1 GLRVGIFGAL
11 HTYGRRLNWHPH
23 VHLSVTA
30 GGLDEQGVWK
40 NLSFHKE
47 ALRRHRQLRKRL
59 SQQVIAHQPHPAP
72 PQLAHIHCESDWRRL
87 ILTAGGQHWHI
98 HLSKKTENGRK
109 TVNYLGRYLK
119 KPPISG
125 SRL

>member
-1 GLRVGIFGAL
+1 MWLVRDYLLGQ
-11 HTYGRRLNWHPH
+11 P
-23 VHLSVTA
+23 
-30 GGLDEQGVWK
+30 
-40 NLSFHKE
+40 
-47 ALRRHRQLRKRL
+47 L
-59 SQQVIAHQPHPAP
+59 SQLTMP
-72 PQLAHIHCESDWRRL
+72 PPLAHILCESDWRRL

-125 SRL
+125 SRLAHYTCGATLSFTYLDHRTQTYLSTPTKK

>member
-1 GLRVGIFGAL
+1 RRGLRVGIFGAL

-47 ALRRHRQLRKRL
+47 ALRRRWMWLVRDYLLGQPL
-59 SQQVIAHQPHPAP
+59 SQLTMP
-72 PQLAHIHCESDWRRL
+72 PPLAHILCESDWRRL

-98 HLSKKTENGRK
+98 H
-109 TVNYLGRYLK
+109 
-119 KPPISG
+119 
-125 SRL
+125 